1 MNLLSSISRNIYPL
15 NKRCMDAAQERW
27 NNLIHP
33 KGSLGRVEDICVQMA
48 GIYETEKFDIP
59 KKAIIA
65 FGADHGVYE
74 EGVAPNSQD
83 ITKIQFPNF
92 AKGLC
97 GVGALSRYA
106 GADMVAVD
114 VGINC
119 DEPLEGIINRK
130 IRKGTSNM
138 AKGPAMTREEAVK
151 SIEIGIEIAEECIVK
166 DYRIIGIGEMG
177 IANTTPSTAIISVMT
192 GKLPEEITGS
202 GSGLSAEIIL
212 EVEKMNLLS
221 SISRNIYPLNKR
233 CMDAAQERWNNLIH
247 PKGSLGRVED
257 ICVQMAG
264 IYETEKFDIPK
275 KAIIAFGAD
284 HGVYEEGVA
293 PNSQDITK
301 IQFPNFA
308 KGLCGVGALSRYAG
322 ADMVAVDVGINCDE
336 PLEGIINRKIRK
348 GTSNMAKGPA
358 MTREEAV
365 KSIEIGIEI
374 AEECIVKDYRII
386 GIGEMGIANTTPST
400 AIISVMT
407 GKLPEEITG
416 SGSGL
421 SADKIKHKAQVIGKA
436 IELNNPNPTD
446 GIEVLEKIGGFEIGA
461 MTGVI
466 MGCAANRIPVVIDG
480 YISYAAALI
489 NPTDGIEV
497 LEKIGGFEIGAMT
510 GVIMGCAANR
520 IPVVID
526 GYISYAAALIAYK
539 INPGTRDYLIASHKS
554 DEPGSDAALELLKLT
569 VVIDGY
575 ISYAAALIAYKI
587 NPGTRDYLI
596 ASHKSDE
603 PGSDAALELLKLSPI
618 LNMNM
623 RLGEGSGAAL
633 AFNVIDASVYA
644 YNNMATFEEVGMK
657 I

>member
-15 NKRCMDAAQERW
+15 NKRSMDAAQDRW

-74 EGVAPNSQD
+74 EGVAPNSQE

-138 AKGPAMTREEAVK
+138 AKGPAMTREEAVE

-192 GKLPEEITGS
+192 GKLPEEITGR
-202 GSGLSAEIIL
+202 GSGLS
-212 EVEKMNLLS
+212 
-221 SISRNIYPLNKR
+221 
-233 CMDAAQERWNNLIH
+233 
-247 PKGSLGRVED
+247 
-257 ICVQMAG
+257 
-264 IYETEKFDIPK
+264 
-275 KAIIAFGAD
+275 
-284 HGVYEEGVA
+284 EE
-293 PNSQDITK
+293 
-301 IQFPNFA
+301 
-308 KGLCGVGALSRYAG
+308 
-322 ADMVAVDVGINCDE
+322 
-336 PLEGIINRKIRK
+336 
-348 GTSNMAKGPA
+348 
-358 MTREEAV
+358 
-365 KSIEIGIEI
+365 
-374 AEECIVKDYRII
+374 
-386 GIGEMGIANTTPST
+386 
-400 AIISVMT
+400 
-407 GKLPEEITG
+407 
-416 SGSGL
+416 
-421 SADKIKHKAQVIGKA
+421 KIKHKAKVIGKA
-436 IELNNPNPTD
+436 IELNNP
-446 GIEVLEKIGGFEIGA
+446 
-461 MTGVI
+461 
-466 MGCAANRIPVVIDG
+466 
-480 YISYAAALI
+480 

-554 DEPGSDAALELLKLT
+554 DEPGSDAALELLKL
-569 VVIDGY
+569 
-575 ISYAAALIAYKI
+575 
-587 NPGTRDYLI
+587 N
-596 ASHKSDE
+596 
-603 PGSDAALELLKLSPI
+603 PI

-633 AFNVIDASVYA
+633 AFNVIDASVFA